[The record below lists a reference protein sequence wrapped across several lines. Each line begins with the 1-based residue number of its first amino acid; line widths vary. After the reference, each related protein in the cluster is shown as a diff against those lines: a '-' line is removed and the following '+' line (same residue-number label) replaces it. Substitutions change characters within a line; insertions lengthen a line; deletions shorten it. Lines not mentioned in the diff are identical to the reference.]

1 MDESNPPKDS
11 ASSVSEFV
19 RTSALSLVLLAVPV
33 GYCRVHSR
41 WQNTLILPG
50 LVFLMVAGLC
60 WQVTVN
66 NWVPE
71 PYLDEIFHIP
81 QAQKYCQGRWLEWD
95 DKITTPP
102 GL

>member
-1 MDESNPPKDS
+1 MDEINQLKEPTSFLPDL
-11 ASSVSEFV
+11 V
-19 RTSALSLVLLAVPV
+19 RTAALSIVLLAIPA
-33 GYCRVHSR
+33 GYYRVQYGWR
-41 WQNTLILPG
+41 DTLVLPG
-50 LVFLMVAGLC
+50 LVFLMVAGLY
-60 WQVTVN
+60 WQIAVHV
-66 NWVPE
+66 WVPN